1 MRRLVHTMFI
11 TNNHA
16 SFHLWWKQNLVKYQK
31 ILKYYVHYCRCKICD
46 LWVKFSFK
54 MQFEEYIGEKT
65 PSFALFVYRT
75 WSVDQSAP
83 FSRNLSWPEN
93 SWLRVCFLIQPLL
106 ATVHQFIHV
115 HSGFWKLRVAI
126 CLNWNNH
133 YNITNTPIPLHLS
146 QIKRISG
153 SLTSFICS
161 QIRFNNPSH

>member
-1 MRRLVHTMFI
+1 MSIIVDVRSVIYGL
-11 TNNHA
+11 N
-16 SFHLWWKQNLVKYQK
+16 SHLKCSLKS
-31 ILKYYVHYCRCKICD
+31 IL
-46 LWVKFSFK
+46 
-54 MQFEEYIGEKT
+54 EKKHQ
-65 PSFALFVYRT
+65 ALPFFVYRT